1 MSNIAGKAYAMN
13 TISPI
18 KRRKVWINRLIF
30 KLAGTKWFR
39 PRLKGLLTLSLI
51 HYARWVILTD
61 KQFPNLGEG
70 QPREELNYA
79 YEFFFSNF
87 NGSWEQY
94 VDSFSS
100 AIPKGLDTLWY
111 KNVGYPK
118 SIPMRPFHEY
128 ITYNQHWTYYYYNA
142 YPLASSNDVKSAKNV
157 RKKLVEF
164 ASQTKDSESPD
175 QFARRYDK
183 LVLELQYDLSQMGA
197 NPIVSKATA
206 AINERQRVDHA
217 VEVQRAQTG

>member
-18 KRRKVWINRLIF
+18 KRGRVWINRLIF
-30 KLAGTKWFR
+30 RIAGTRLFR

-70 QPREELNYA
+70 QPAEELHYA

-118 SIPMRPFHEY
+118 SVPMRPFHE
-128 ITYNQHWTYYYYNA
+128 YNA
-142 YPLASSNDVKSAKNV
+142 YPLASSNDVKSAKRV
-157 RKKLVEF
+157 RRKLLDFVEE
-164 ASQTKDSESPD
+164 TGDSETPE
-175 QFARRYDK
+175 QFAQRYDK
-183 LVLELQYDLSQMGA
+183 LLLSLQFDLSQMGA
-197 NPIVSKATA
+197 NPIVSKASA
-206 AINERQRVDHA
+206 AINERQRLDA
-217 VEVQRAQTG
+217 ADAVQRAQSG